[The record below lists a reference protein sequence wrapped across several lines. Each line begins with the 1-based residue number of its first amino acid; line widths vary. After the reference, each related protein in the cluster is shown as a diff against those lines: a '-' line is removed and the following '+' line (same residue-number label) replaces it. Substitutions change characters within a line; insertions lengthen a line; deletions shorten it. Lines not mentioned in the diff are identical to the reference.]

1 MSERTDSGP
10 RSAATVPPIDLLG
23 VDHPAI
29 MATTVCSIVEHGGE
43 LLMVRQLNREGE
55 ERSNSPDGWSRWT
68 RTATCS
74 SRSTRSTAIC

>member
-43 LLMVRQLNREGE
+43 LLMVR
-55 ERSNSPDGWSRWT
+55 S
-68 RTATCS
+68 
-74 SRSTRSTAIC
+74 